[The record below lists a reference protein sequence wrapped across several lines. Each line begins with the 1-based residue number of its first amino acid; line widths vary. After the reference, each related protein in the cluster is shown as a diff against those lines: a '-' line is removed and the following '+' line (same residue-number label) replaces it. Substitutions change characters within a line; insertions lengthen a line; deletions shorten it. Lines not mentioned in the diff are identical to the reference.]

1 MKKNLSVI
9 DREQI
14 HCNMGYFLTHS
25 MLRAL
30 FTFVLVATFAFL
42 RIGDAHAASVYG
54 THPYDMNRKAQ
65 LSKFEYINVYRTLG
79 YRKLEEFR
87 TSKYRTTTHMLHP
100 YFRQAPYTMYL
111 HEDERKLHPYL
122 ALRTRLR

>member
-1 MKKNLSVI
+1 
-9 DREQI
+9 
-14 HCNMGYFLTHS
+14 

-30 FTFVLVATFAFL
+30 FSFILISAFVFL
-42 RIGDAHAASVYG
+42 RINDAHAASVNG
-54 THPYDMNRKAQ
+54 THPYDMNRTAQ
-65 LSKFEYINVYRTLG
+65 LSKYEYVRVYKTMG
-79 YRKLEEFR
+79 YRKLREYEGSKFR
-87 TSKYRTTTHMLHP
+87 TVTHMLHP